1 MKRKAIRI
9 FSLTALVAALFVPF
23 WCQPSPDGPFIQNLR
38 AFAKLYGYI
47 RYFHPSDEAAQ
58 VDWEKFAVIG
68 VERVKKAGTSK
79 ELKSILKELFLPMAP
94 TAQIYLNGETPQDPP
109 PSWPKKTTTL
119 NVVAWQ
125 HRGVG
130 SGSANSPYASIRIN
144 RANML
149 KVATMPA
156 VLTQVVDAAPYVG
169 REIKLKA
176 FVKLDGKD
184 NERRGYLWLRVD
196 RQNNQMGFFDNMGNR
211 PIRAS
216 AWKEFEITGKVD
228 EDAIGI
234 AFGAMTDGGER
245 LWLDGFEL
253 LVRDEKGLWKTVP
266 IKNPGFEDGLPD
278 QAPAAWA
285 APSQGYHYKI
295 SRRNAAKDKQC
306 LMIEPAVLLI
316 PAKLFDKI
324 PAVGEMIQKKLT
336 GDIFC
341 RIPLTLY
348 SDEKETVG
356 KNDLYPFDPW
366 TKSQAAKKIGDWT
379 ANNESVR
386 LADAVIAWNIFEHFY
401 PYFDVVGVDWD
412 RELSWALQK
421 ALEDKTEKDFFQT
434 LSLMVAHLKDGH
446 GNVFSAQW
454 TAQAGLPFAVEWI
467 ENQVAITASAHPARF
482 QRGDII
488 LSMDGVTAE
497 AALTD
502 AEQYL
507 SGSPQW
513 KRFKALSRFGAGEE
527 GIPVKLKIKRSG
539 KILDVNIPRYW
550 KQPVLEPKRPAID
563 KVENGIYYVD
573 LDRSQWQEIAPK
585 IQELSAAK
593 GVIFDLRGYPKNNH
607 FILCHLLKAND
618 ASGQWMQIPQV
629 IYPDREKIAGY
640 DKSGWFLGA
649 RQPKIKGKVA
659 FITDGRAISYAESFM
674 SFVEHYKLGAIVG
687 QPTAGTNG
695 NVNSFELPGG
705 FRIAWTGMKVVKHDG
720 SQHHLIGIRP
730 TVPMKRTFKGV
741 FEGRD
746 ELFEKALE
754 VVKK

>member
-1 MKRKAIRI
+1 MKRKAMRVII
-9 FSLTALVAALFVPF
+9 LTALVAGLSVPF
-23 WCQPSPDGPFIQNLR
+23 WCQKSSDGQFIQNLR

-68 VERVKKAGTSK
+68 VERVKRAGTSQ
-79 ELKSILKELFLPMAP
+79 ELKSILEELFLPIAP
-94 TAQIYLNGETPQDPP
+94 TAQIYLNGETPKDPP
-109 PSWPKKTTTL
+109 PFWPKMTTSL
-119 NVVAWQ
+119 KVVAWQ

-144 RANML
+144 RANVL
-149 KVATMPA
+149 KVATTPA
-156 VLTQVVDAAPYVG
+156 VLTQTIDATPYLG

-176 FVKLDGKD
+176 LVKLDGKEY
-184 NERRGYLWLRVD
+184 ERRGYLWLRVD
-196 RQNNQMGFFDNMGNR
+196 RKNNQMGFFDNMGNR

-216 AWKEFEITGKVD
+216 IWKEFEITGKVA
-228 EDAIGI
+228 EDAAQIV
-234 AFGAMTDGGER
+234 FGGMTDSGER

-253 LVRDEKGLWKTVP
+253 LARDEKGRWKAVP
-266 IKNPGFEDGLPD
+266 IKNPGFEDGLLD
-278 QAPAAWA
+278 QAPAEWA
-285 APSQGYHYKI
+285 TPSQGYHYKI
-295 SRRNAAKDKQC
+295 SRRNPAQGKQC
-306 LMIEPAVLLI
+306 LMIEPAVLVV

-324 PAVGEMIQKKLT
+324 PAVGEKIQKKLT
-336 GDIFC
+336 GDISC
-341 RIPLTLY
+341 QIPLILY
-348 SDEKETVG
+348 SDEKETLG
-356 KNDLYPFDPW
+356 KNDVNPFDPLMKSLAA
-366 TKSQAAKKIGDWT
+366 TKIEDWT
-379 ANNESVR
+379 VNNEAVR
-386 LADAVIAWNIFEHFY
+386 LADVVIAWNIFEHFY
-401 PYFDVVGVDWD
+401 PYFDVVGVDWH
-412 RELSWALQK
+412 RELTWALQK
-421 ALEDKTEKDFFQT
+421 ALGDKTDQDFFHT

-454 TAQAGLPFAVEWI
+454 TPQAGLPLAVEWI
-467 ENQVAITASAHPARF
+467 ENQVVITASADPVRF

-497 AALTD
+497 TALID

-513 KRFKALSRFGAGEE
+513 KRYKALSRFGAGEE
-527 GIPVKLKIKRSG
+527 GIPVKLKLKRGG
-539 KILDVNIPRYW
+539 KILDINIPRYW
-550 KQPVLEPKRPAID
+550 KQPVLEPKRPSID

-573 LDRSQWQEIAPK
+573 LDRAQWQDIAAK
-585 IQELSAAK
+585 IQELSVAK

-607 FILCHLLKAND
+607 LILCHLLEAND
-618 ASGQWMQIPQV
+618 TSGQWMQIPQI
-629 IYPDREKIAGY
+629 IYPDREKIVGY
-640 DKSGWFLGA
+640 EKTGWFLGS
-649 RQPKIKGKVA
+649 REPKIKGKVA

-730 TVPMKRTFKGV
+730 TVPMKRTIKGV
-741 FEGRD
+741 LEGRD

>member
-1 MKRKAIRI
+1 MSKMKVLILSVLMAGL
-9 FSLTALVAALFVPF
+9 SLPVCSQT
-23 WCQPSPDGPFIQNLR
+23 SPDEQLIQNLR

-58 VDWEKFAVIG
+58 VDWEKFAVVG
-68 VERVKKAGTSK
+68 VERVKKAGTSQ
-79 ELKSILKELFLPMAP
+79 ELKAILKELFLPMAP
-94 TAQIYLNGETPQDPP
+94 TAQVYLSGETPQDPP
-109 PSWPKKTTTL
+109 PFWPKSTTSL
-119 NVVAWQ
+119 KVVAWQ

-130 SGSANSPYASIRIN
+130 SGNANSPYASVRIN
-144 RANML
+144 RANVL
-149 KVATMPA
+149 KTATTPA
-156 VLTQVVDAAPYVG
+156 VLTQAVDARPYVG

-196 RQNNQMGFFDNMGNR
+196 RRNNQMGFFDNMGNR
-211 PIRAS
+211 PIRVS
-216 AWKEFEITGKVD
+216 AWKEYEIAGKID

-253 LVRDEKGLWKTVP
+253 LVGDEKGRWKAVP
-266 IKNPGFEDGLPD
+266 IKNPGFEEGLPD
-278 QAPAAWA
+278 QAPAEWA
-285 APSQGYHYKI
+285 TPSQGYHYKI
-295 SRRNAAKDKQC
+295 SRRNPARGEQC
-306 LMIEPAVLLI
+306 LMIEPAVLVV

-324 PAVGEMIQKKLT
+324 PAVGEKIQKKLT
-336 GDIFC
+336 GDISC
-341 RIPLTLY
+341 RIPLILY
-348 SDEKETVG
+348 SDDKETLG
-356 KNDLYPFDPW
+356 KNDVNPFDPW
-366 TKSQAAKKIGDWT
+366 MKSLAAKKIEDWT
-379 ANNESVR
+379 ANNEAVR
-386 LADAVIAWNIFEHFY
+386 LADVVIAWNVFEHFY

-412 RELSWALQK
+412 RELTWALQK
-421 ALEDKTEKDFFQT
+421 ALRDKTDQDFFHT
-434 LSLMVAHLKDGH
+434 LSLIVAHLKDGH

-454 TAQAGLPFAVEWI
+454 AAQAGLPLAVEWI
-467 ENQVAITASAHPARF
+467 ENQVVITASADPVRF

-488 LSMDGVTAE
+488 LSINGVTAE
-497 AALTD
+497 TALSD

-513 KRFKALSRFGAGEE
+513 KRYKALSRFGAGEE
-527 GIPVKLKIKRSG
+527 GIPVKLKIKRGG
-539 KILDVNIPRYW
+539 KTLDVHIPRTW

-573 LDRSQWQEIAPK
+573 LDRAQWQEIAAK
-585 IQELSAAK
+585 IQELSSAE

-607 FILCHLLKAND
+607 LILCHLLKAND
-618 ASGQWMQIPQV
+618 TSGQWMQIPQI
-629 IYPDREKIAGY
+629 IYPDREKIVGY

-649 RQPKIKGKVA
+649 RQPKIKGRVA
-659 FITDGRAISYAESFM
+659 FITDGRAISYAESLM
-674 SFVEHYKLGAIVG
+674 SFVEYYKLGAIVG

-695 NVNSFELPGG
+695 NVNSFALPGG

-720 SQHHLIGIRP
+720 SQHHLIGVRP
-730 TVPMKRTFKGV
+730 TVPMKRSIKGV
-741 FEGRD
+741 LEGRD